1 MADYV
6 QINQAGVA
14 AVYDPAP
21 KVQIDQVGIVVV
33 YSDQAVASRVQ
44 VDQAGMV
51 VVYGH
56 TTEPKRKFPVPSPK
70 TRWQSQPGK
79 RQFPVV
85 V

>member
-21 KVQIDQVGIVVV
+21 KVQIDQAGVVVV
-33 YSDQAVASRVQ
+33 YSDRADEGKVQ
-44 VDQAGMV
+44 VNQAGVV

-56 TTEPKRKFPVPSPK
+56 TIEPKRKFPVPSPK

-79 RQFPVV
+79 RVFPIMV
-85 V
+85 